1 MKSPRFLLS
10 LGLFLMLLG
19 IVLPFMMVIQIIE
32 STFFINFF
40 SWASSVIG
48 LALGM
53 IGATFMAS
61 RRRN

>member
-1 MKSPRFLLS
+1 MKSPRFLLG

-19 IVLPFMMVIQIIE
+19 IALPFMMVIHVIE
-32 STFFINFF
+32 STFFVNFF

-53 IGATFMAS
+53 IGTTFMAA
-61 RRRN
+61 RRRE